1 MKASALIVAASLLA
15 SAAACAD
22 EATCSLIR
30 EANVKTGSEGAHL
43 TMTGYAFAHDTPRIY
58 GLGTQT
64 CDYLRDEA
72 VGGEAAAVYRERYQA
87 PSGSTDATI
96 WISKSSGRVLREEQ
110 DGDIPGK
117 GKGHISYRWPAKG

>member
-1 MKASALIVAASLLA
+1 MKASALIVAASLLSTA
-15 SAAACAD
+15 GAFAD
-22 EATCSLIR
+22 EATCNLIR
-30 EANVKTGSEGAHL
+30 EANVKTGSDGAQ
-43 TMTGYAFAHDTPRIY
+43 MKVTGYAFARDTPRIY

-72 VGGEAAAVYRERYQA
+72 VGGQAAAVYRERYQA

-96 WISKSSGRVLREEQ
+96 WISKSTGRVLREEQ